1 MPLRIPK
8 RVLNSVAVNS
18 LNAEKPNRRLGFYAS
33 TMYTTEKFSGYPMQR
48 LPWSEYFMNITYL
61 VSGRSTCMRRRV
73 GAVAV
78 KDKRIL
84 ATGYNG
90 APAGVPHCLEVGCL
104 REQMGIP
111 SGQRHEICRGLHAEQ
126 NVIIQAAIHGI
137 NISGAELYCTTHP
150 CVQCSKMLIN
160 CGIRRI
166 YYTEHYPDELAT
178 TMLKEAGVQLERLDF
193 TPPAISPQPE

>member
-1 MPLRIPK
+1 
-8 RVLNSVAVNS
+8 
-18 LNAEKPNRRLGFYAS
+18 
-33 TMYTTEKFSGYPMQR
+33 
-48 LPWSEYFMNITYL
+48 MNITYL
-61 VSGRSTCMRRRV
+61 VSERSTCTRRRV

-104 REQMGIP
+104 REQLGIP

-126 NVIIQAAIHGI
+126 NVIIQAAVHGI
-137 NISGAELYCTTHP
+137 NIQGAELYCTTHP
-150 CVQCSKMLIN
+150 CVLCSKMLIN

-166 YYTEHYPDELAT
+166 YYAEDYPDDLAT
-178 TMLKEAGVQLERLDF
+178 AMLREAGVMAFFSAHARGHSLGRTGPLEGL
-193 TPPAISPQPE
+193 PQPHGGGGAVARRPGCGARLAP